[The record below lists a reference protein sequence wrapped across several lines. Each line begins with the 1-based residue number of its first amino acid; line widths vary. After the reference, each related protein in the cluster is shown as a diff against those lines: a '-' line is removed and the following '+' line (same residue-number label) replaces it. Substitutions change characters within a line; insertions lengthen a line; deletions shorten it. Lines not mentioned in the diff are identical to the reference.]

1 MRQPP
6 SRPTTGRKRA
16 PRQPPRPAWRIVE
29 PPLTPM
35 LTPEQVAAANAAD
48 QAKQQRPARRPRPP
62 HQCTVGYGY
71 YPTTNQRI

>member
-6 SRPTTGRKRA
+6 SRPTTTRKRP
-16 PRQPPRPAWRIVE
+16 PRQPPRTPAWRIVE

-48 QAKQQRPARRPRPP
+48 LAKPTSPRPE
-62 HQCTVGYGY
+62 
-71 YPTTNQRI
+71 